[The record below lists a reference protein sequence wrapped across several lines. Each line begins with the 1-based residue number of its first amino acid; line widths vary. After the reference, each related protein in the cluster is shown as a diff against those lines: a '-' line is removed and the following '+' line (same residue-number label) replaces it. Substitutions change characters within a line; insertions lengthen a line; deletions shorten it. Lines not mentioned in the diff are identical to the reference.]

1 MYIDT
6 ASHIVRRYFRNYN
19 VYPADIMDNKYIK
32 IAVILVI
39 ASFII
44 VTMVFAIIVL
54 AVRGPEWLGK

>member
-1 MYIDT
+1 M
-6 ASHIVRRYFRNYN
+6 
-19 VYPADIMDNKYIK
+19 VYPADTMDNKFIK

-44 VTMVFAIIVL
+44 VTMVFLIIVL

>member
-1 MYIDT
+1 
-6 ASHIVRRYFRNYN
+6 

-32 IAVILVI
+32 IAIILVM